1 MKTFENIKTT
11 VELKDTNILN
21 SLELNILFPKDN
33 QSIVDFIK
41 CNFNDNYK
49 VISNFEDVGIYK
61 TNITFDNKNAI
72 EILIQ
77 FLTDLDN
84 KYANRNILIE
94 DFNKLLD

>member
-11 VELKDTNILN
+11 VELKDISVLDSLQLN
-21 SLELNILFPKDN
+21 LCFPKNNEFIISTIKEMFDKHYNLTTNSDN
-33 QSIVDFIK
+33 VGIFKNNINLNNKVTFEAFIK
-41 CNFNDNYK
+41 
-49 VISNFEDVGIYK
+49 
-61 TNITFDNKNAI
+61 
-72 EILIQ
+72 